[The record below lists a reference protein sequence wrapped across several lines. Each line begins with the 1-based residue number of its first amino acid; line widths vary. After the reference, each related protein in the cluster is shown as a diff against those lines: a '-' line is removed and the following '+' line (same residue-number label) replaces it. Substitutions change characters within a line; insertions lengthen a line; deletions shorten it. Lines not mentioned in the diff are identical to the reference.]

1 MRVQR
6 CSTWALTLAAYD
18 AETYMRAPGQE
29 KGPPPKRVGPAKINF
44 GEALNNWHGVE
55 GGVAQRGFGVPSG
68 GERQRRYK
76 YCCIF
81 AIDCAKG
88 RKGE

>member
-29 KGPPPKRVGPAKINF
+29 KGPPPKRVGPAKII
-44 GEALNNWHGVE
+44 
-55 GGVAQRGFGVPSG
+55 SG
-68 GERQRRYK
+68 K
-76 YCCIF
+76 P
-81 AIDCAKG
+81 
-88 RKGE
+88 